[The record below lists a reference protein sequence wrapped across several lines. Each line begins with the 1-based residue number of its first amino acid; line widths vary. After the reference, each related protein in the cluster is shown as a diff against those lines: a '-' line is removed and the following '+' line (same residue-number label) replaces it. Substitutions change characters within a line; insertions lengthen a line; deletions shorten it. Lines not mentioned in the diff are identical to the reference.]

1 MITTRRTSL
10 TLDFSTYKDIEAVR
24 GIVQRSLGTRLS
36 NARVICAAV
45 KQYRARLEAAEGK
58 KSRGN

>member
-36 NARVICAAV
+36 NARIICAAV
-45 KQYRARLEAAEGK
+45 KQYRARLEAAEGQK
-58 KSRGN
+58 TDGS